1 MPNSSQLTEYI
12 GFLAAVITGIALI
25 PQALQIWKSGN
36 FLCISV
42 FVYSLFTAGAATW
55 LLYGILIYKWPL
67 ILSNSMSLILA
78 GSILILKLRSLS
90 KS

>member
-1 MPNSSQLTEYI
+1 MPDSPQIIEYI
-12 GFLAAVITGIALI
+12 GFLAAAITGIALI

-42 FVYSLFTAGAATW
+42 FVYSLFAAGAATW

-78 GSILILKLRSLS
+78 GSILILKIRSLT

>member
-1 MPNSSQLTEYI
+1 MPNSTQLAEYI
-12 GFLAAVITGIALI
+12 GFLAAAITGVTLI
-25 PQALQIWKSGN
+25 PQALQIWKTGN
-36 FLCISV
+36 FLCISI
-42 FVYSLFTAGAATW
+42 FVYFLFTAGAATW

-78 GSILILKLRSLS
+78 GSILILKIKSIS

>member
-1 MPNSSQLTEYI
+1 MPNSSQLAEYI

-25 PQALQIWKSGN
+25 PQALQIWKIGN

-67 ILSNSMSLILA
+67 ILSNSMSLMLA
-78 GSILILKLRSLS
+78 GSILVLKLRSLS